1 VELTGVVLAG
11 GRSSRFGTDK
21 AFARLGGCTLLE
33 RALAGVAAVC
43 DDLVVV
49 AAPGKDEA
57 SYAVAGARVTHDAVE
72 GQGPVA
78 GIVAGLRAARRS
90 RALVVAVDMPCL
102 REDVLRLLAAA
113 APEADVVAPV
123 VDGRPEPLCA
133 VYATRAAEPMA
144 EALARDVRKITDAF
158 AGLTVRWVEE
168 SALRALDPEL
178 RSFWNVNR
186 PDDLAR
192 IRGALGVGKEPSGT

>member
-49 AAPGKDEA
+49 A
-57 SYAVAGARVTHDAVE
+57 
-72 GQGPVA
+72 VA